1 MFFQA
6 LRLIAIISLPGL
18 APGILHAADIRVT
31 DNPLCRISLSGPI
44 VAGDSERLRR
54 AVESLIRAGEW
65 EGLDTNMSD
74 SWSTEDWRLCLD
86 SPGGSLEEAAR
97 MAEYMVEA
105 GIGTVLA
112 PGVSCLSS
120 CAMVFMLGHAN
131 HYASPGSIN
140 RRMHY
145 SARLGF
151 HAPWLP
157 LDGIEALSRAQ
168 AQGAIAA
175 LNQAVGVIL
184 RLSNTQIAGQ
194 PPAIPPDLLERAYAH
209 GEPDSFFE
217 IDSIAWAGRAAIPV
231 FGFEWPSRIDAAAA
245 IHACT
250 NLWRWQF
257 LMEADTADSDWEEF
271 AFEGIL
277 RQAGQPPAAAG
288 SDHIYVRSIDTGKY
302 TRDCV
307 INRDLRNGLMA
318 CGKDEFLSRA
328 LYRSDCNLPHYV
340 DRDSEGS
347 RRIAEAFLD
356 PAPALAIFAPQM
368 RLRELPEASRQIS
381 VRVAAE
387 ADNLSCVMRSA
398 QAQVI
403 NVNEYVNLRRE
414 ANFSAPVLRQVPLG
428 ERLHVVSNRSAQV
441 TGRSCLEA
449 CEALGRPGAG
459 MTMQA
464 QARAC
469 IADHAVWVEV
479 TDTRGNRGWISR
491 HFLRDGG

>member
-1 MFFQA
+1 MFFRA
-6 LRLIAIISLPGL
+6 LRLLAMISLPGL
-18 APGILHAADIRVT
+18 APSNLHAADIRVT
-31 DNPLCRISLSGPI
+31 DNPLCRISLNGPI
-44 VAGDSERLRR
+44 TAGDTEQLRR
-54 AVESLIRAGEW
+54 AVESLIRRGDW
-65 EGLDTNMSD
+65 VSLDTNMSD

-86 SPGGSLEEAAR
+86 SPGGSLEEAAL

-112 PGVSCLSS
+112 PGASCLSS

-131 HYASPGSIN
+131 HYAAPGSVN

-157 LDGIEALSRAQ
+157 LDGVETLSRAQ

-209 GEPDSFFE
+209 AEPESFFE
-217 IDSIAWAGRAAIPV
+217 IDSVAWAGRAGIPV
-231 FGFEWPSRIDAAAA
+231 FGFDWPARIDAASAV
-245 IHACT
+245 HACT

-257 LMEADTADSDWEEF
+257 IMETETANSDWEAH

-288 SDHIYVRSIDTGKY
+288 SDHIFVRSVDAGKY
-302 TRDCV
+302 QRDCV
-307 INRDLRNGLMA
+307 INRDLGVGLMA
-318 CGKDEFLSRA
+318 CGVDEFLSRA

-340 DRDSEGS
+340 DRESEGP
-347 RRIAEAFLD
+347 RRIADAILD
-356 PAPALAIFAPQM
+356 PAPALAIFPHHT
-368 RLRELPEASRQIS
+368 RLRDLPEASRQIS
-381 VRVAAE
+381 ARAADE
-387 ADNLSCVMRSA
+387 VDSLSCLIRSA
-398 QAQVI
+398 QARVI

-428 ERLHVVSNRSAQV
+428 EAVRVVSTRSARV
-441 TGRSCLEA
+441 TGRSCLDA
-449 CEALGRPGAG
+449 CEVVDRPGAAASVR
-459 MTMQA
+459 A
-464 QARAC
+464 QARSC
-469 IADHAVWVEV
+469 IADHTVWVEV
-479 TDTRGNRGWISR
+479 SDNRGNRGWISR
-491 HFLRDGG
+491 HFLREGD